1 VAGRILAAVN
11 LATEERVLPVAS
23 GAPGAARLLLSSRPG
38 RPHGAIDGD
47 ALTLAPDEGVLIAL

>member
-1 VAGRILAAVN
+1 
-11 LATEERVLPVAS
+11 VLPVAS

-38 RPHGAIDGD
+38 RPDGAIDGD